1 MSAHQATLDYVCQPL
16 HTCSTEEEQRGRY
29 EHTQFAEEQGRVT
42 HQWLSLQETLSS
54 QVRTCRHLSFHIL
67 KSSAFRSHVSD
78 LLLLFCGGVQIQQV
92 EEELRS
98 RTERE
103 ARLQQI
109 SSWITDQNLWMDSA
123 QTPSSR
129 TELQRSIDTC
139 EVRGHIRTLDQATKH
154 KKLHMPSQPAH

>member
-1 MSAHQATLDYVCQPL
+1 M
-16 HTCSTEEEQRGRY
+16 
-29 EHTQFAEEQGRVT
+29 
-42 HQWLSLQETLSS
+42 
-54 QVRTCRHLSFHIL
+54 
-67 KSSAFRSHVSD
+67 SD
-78 LLLLFCGGVQIQQV
+78 LLLLVCGGVQIQEV

-139 EVRGHIRTLDQATKH
+139 EVRGRIRTLDQATKH
-154 KKLHMPSQPAH
+154 KKLHVLSQLAH